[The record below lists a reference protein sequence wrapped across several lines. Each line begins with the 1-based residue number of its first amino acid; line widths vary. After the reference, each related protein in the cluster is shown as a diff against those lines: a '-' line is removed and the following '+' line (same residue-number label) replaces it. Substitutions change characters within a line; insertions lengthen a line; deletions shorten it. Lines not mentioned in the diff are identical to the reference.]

1 MLTTCANPSC
11 REPFR
16 YLRDGRLFR
25 LQTEVKG
32 SSSEISD
39 PEYFWLC
46 ARCAETMSLRLAED
60 RQVVVVSAPETHSA
74 QATEPDFIPL
84 DRCGARCSAV
94 FELCGR
100 RLPGPC
106 LCRGGVPQTQVKPIT
121 ESRQASS
128 RIQCAHHHLAR
139 WCASRIQVRH
149 PRATNSSMV
158 PHAT

>member
-1 MLTTCANPSC
+1 MLTTCANPNC
-11 REPFR
+11 REAFR

-84 DRCGARCSAV
+84 DRCGGSLLGCLRIVRAPVARA
-94 FELCGR
+94 LPLPR
-100 RLPGPC
+100 R
-106 LCRGGVPQTQVKPIT
+106 RAAN
-121 ESRQASS
+121 AS
-128 RIQCAHHHLAR
+128 
-139 WCASRIQVRH
+139 
-149 PRATNSSMV
+149 
-158 PHAT
+158 